1 MGKDLKGKELGTGL
15 RQRKD
20 GRYEARAKIN
30 GIDINLYDNDLKK
43 LKILFEKAKE
53 EARNNI
59 DMKRQKIT
67 LNEWFEEWFTNYK
80 IPNIKET
87 SVFPMRSKYY
97 NTFGKEIGNMKVT
110 DIRNLDIQRVINDMN
125 KQGRASSSMRDA
137 LGRVRECLESA
148 KNNRIIDINPCFEIN
163 VPWENKTAERRF
175 LSMAEQT
182 RFLQE
187 VEHNWY
193 KEMFYIMFLTGMRI
207 GEVGGWENKTAER
220 RFLSMAEQTRFL
232 QEVEHNWYKEMFYI
246 MFLTGMRIGE
256 VGGLKWEDID
266 WNKKCINIQRS
277 LSCQYE
283 NGVKTMRLT
292 KPKTHNSYRSIPF
305 MAETEEILLSQK
317 EKQDRQK
324 KAYGNRWRSSGEFD
338 NLVFT
343 TSLGSPVIRNVAE
356 KEIKKVVKAINFQ
369 EAIEAVKENRE
380 PIEFKDLYPHAIRH
394 TFCSR
399 CFEKGMDAKVVQML
413 MGHQHYSTTID
424 IYTHVT
430 ETKFEEEIAKFGR
443 VSEKQKVQK
452 NKNSTQCA

>member
-30 GIDINLYDNDLKK
+30 GIDINLYDVDLKK
-43 LKILFEKAKE
+43 LKVLFEKAKE

-59 DMKRQKIT
+59 DIKRQKVT

-97 NTFGKEIGNMKVT
+97 NTFGKAIGDMKVT

-207 GEVGGWENKTAER
+207 GEVGG
-220 RFLSMAEQTRFL
+220 
-232 QEVEHNWYKEMFYI
+232 
-246 MFLTGMRIGE
+246 
-256 VGGLKWEDID
+256 LKWEDID

-277 LSCQYE
+277 LSCQQ
-283 NGVKTMRLT
+283 N
-292 KPKTHNSYRSIPF
+292 
-305 MAETEEILLSQK
+305 
-317 EKQDRQK
+317 RQK

-430 ETKFEEEIAKFGR
+430 ETKFEEEIAKFGS

>member
-30 GIDINLYDNDLKK
+30 GIEINLYEINLKE
-43 LKILFEKAKE
+43 LKTSFQYAKE
-53 EARNNI
+53 EAQNNI
-59 DMKRQKIT
+59 DLKRKKIT

-87 SVFPMRSKYY
+87 SVFPMRSKYH
-97 NTFGKEIGNMKVT
+97 NTFGKAIGNMKVAE
-110 DIRNLDIQRVINDMN
+110 IRNMDIQCVINDM
-125 KQGRASSSMRDA
+125 KKMGRASSSMRDA

-148 KNNRIIDINPCFEIN
+148 KNNRIIDVNPCFEIN
-163 VPWENKTAERRF
+163 VPWENTSIQRRF
-175 LSMAEQT
+175 LSVEEQQ

-187 VEHNWY
+187 IEYNWY
-193 KEMFYIMFLTGMRI
+193 R
-207 GEVGGWENKTAER
+207 
-220 RFLSMAEQTRFL
+220 
-232 QEVEHNWYKEMFYI
+232 EMFYI

-266 WNKKCINIQRS
+266 WKKKCINIHRS

-305 MAETEEILLSQK
+305 MGEAEEMLISQK
-317 EKQDRQK
+317 AKLDKQK
-324 KAYGNRWRSSGEFD
+324 KAYGKRWRSGGEYEG
-338 NLVFT
+338 LIFT
-343 TSLGSPVIRNVAE
+343 TSLGSPIIRNVAE
-356 KEIKKVVKAINFQ
+356 KEIKKIVQAINFQ
-369 EAIEAVKENRE
+369 ESVEAVKENRE
-380 PIEFKDLYPHAIRH
+380 VNEFKDLYPHAIRH

-399 CFEKGMDAKVVQML
+399 CFEKGMDPKVVQML
-413 MGHQHYSTTID
+413 MGHHHYSTTID

-430 ETKFEEEIAKFGR
+430 EAKFEDEIAKFGKASGKR
-443 VSEKQKVQK
+443 K
-452 NKNSTQCA
+452 TG

>member
-1 MGKDLKGKELGTGL
+1 
-15 RQRKD
+15 
-20 GRYEARAKIN
+20 
-30 GIDINLYDNDLKK
+30 
-43 LKILFEKAKE
+43 
-53 EARNNI
+53 
-59 DMKRQKIT
+59 
-67 LNEWFEEWFTNYK
+67 
-80 IPNIKET
+80 
-87 SVFPMRSKYY
+87 
-97 NTFGKEIGNMKVT
+97 MKVT

-207 GEVGGWENKTAER
+207 GEVGG
-220 RFLSMAEQTRFL
+220 
-232 QEVEHNWYKEMFYI
+232 
-246 MFLTGMRIGE
+246 
-256 VGGLKWEDID
+256 LKWEDID

-317 EKQDRQK
+317 KNRTGRK
-324 KAYGNRWRSSGEFD
+324 KPMEIVGVQVE
-338 NLVFT
+338 NLIT
-343 TSLGSPVIRNVAE
+343 WCLP
-356 KEIKKVVKAINFQ
+356 
-369 EAIEAVKENRE
+369 
-380 PIEFKDLYPHAIRH
+380 L
-394 TFCSR
+394 
-399 CFEKGMDAKVVQML
+399 L
-413 MGHQHYSTTID
+413 
-424 IYTHVT
+424 
-430 ETKFEEEIAKFGR
+430 
-443 VSEKQKVQK
+443 
-452 NKNSTQCA
+452 

>member
-30 GIDINLYDNDLKK
+30 GIEINLYEINLKE
-43 LKILFEKAKE
+43 LKTSFQNAKE
-53 EARNNI
+53 EAQNNI
-59 DMKRQKIT
+59 DLKRIKIT

-87 SVFPMRSKYY
+87 SVFPMRSKYH
-97 NTFGKEIGNMKVT
+97 NTFGKAIGNMKVAE
-110 DIRNLDIQRVINDMN
+110 IRNMDIQCVINDM
-125 KQGRASSSMRDA
+125 KKMGRASSSMRDA

-148 KNNRIIDINPCFEIN
+148 KNNRIIDVNPCFEIN
-163 VPWENKTAERRF
+163 VPWENTSIQRRF
-175 LSMAEQT
+175 LSVEEQQ

-187 VEHNWY
+187 IEYNWY
-193 KEMFYIMFLTGMRI
+193 R
-207 GEVGGWENKTAER
+207 
-220 RFLSMAEQTRFL
+220 
-232 QEVEHNWYKEMFYI
+232 EMFYI

-266 WNKKCINIQRS
+266 WKKKCINIHRS

-305 MAETEEILLSQK
+305 MGEAEEMLISQK
-317 EKQDRQK
+317 AKQDKQK
-324 KAYGNRWRSSGEFD
+324 KAYGKRWRSGGEYEG
-338 NLVFT
+338 LVFT
-343 TSLGSPVIRNVAE
+343 TSLGSPIIRNVAE
-356 KEIKKVVKAINFQ
+356 KEIKKIVQAINFQ
-369 EAIEAVKENRE
+369 ESVESIKENRE
-380 PIEFKDLYPHAIRH
+380 VNEFKDLYPHAIRH

-399 CFEKGMDAKVVQML
+399 CFEKGMDPKVVQML

-430 ETKFEEEIAKFGR
+430 EAKFEDEIAKFGKASGKR
-443 VSEKQKVQK
+443 K
-452 NKNSTQCA
+452 TG